1 MTQVGTTRKFKDPNK
16 WNSFA
21 FRINTPAGKAYIQ
34 IAEESPGVIF
44 KIFFRIGKAGSEIN
58 AMCEALALMA
68 TDLCK
73 EKSLSD
79 VIVHLS
85 GITSDREAK
94 SGEYSVK
101 STPAAL
107 MLALMQYRASIPS
120 TDTDSAPA
128 KFR

>member
-1 MTQVGTTRKFKDPNK
+1 MIQTSQADKINKVNK
-16 WNSFA
+16 WNSVS

-34 IAEESPGVIF
+34 IAEHSPGKIY

-58 AMCEALALMA
+58 AMCEALAIMA
-68 TDLCK
+68 SDLLQ
-73 EKSLSD
+73 EKSISD

-107 MLALMQYRASIPS
+107 MLALIQYKASIPS
-120 TDTDSAPA
+120 TETDYAPA